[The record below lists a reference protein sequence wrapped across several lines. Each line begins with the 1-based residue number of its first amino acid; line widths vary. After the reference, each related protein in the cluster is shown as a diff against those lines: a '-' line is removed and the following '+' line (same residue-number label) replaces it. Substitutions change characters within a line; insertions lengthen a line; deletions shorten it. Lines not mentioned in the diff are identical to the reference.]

1 MALSDNMGNYRV
13 KICYPVPMLHIAYSC
28 VNINSSL
35 RNMHWWAF
43 PLVELVMLD
52 KYICAF
58 VSWLRRGGTELVHF
72 FCADKGPLV
81 YFLKVYKVLR
91 NFQI

>member
-1 MALSDNMGNYRV
+1 MGNYRV

-28 VNINSSL
+28 VKNINSSL
-35 RNMHWWAF
+35 RNMHRWAF

-52 KYICAF
+52 KYISVPLSLGCDVEVLSLSISFAQIRVLSYTF
-58 VSWLRRGGTELVHF
+58 LR
-72 FCADKGPLV
+72 CIK
-81 YFLKVYKVLR
+81 KVLR